1 MRKKESLTILAIET
15 SCDDTCVAILR
26 IRNLEL
32 EIGNW
37 KLEILSNIASS
48 QAKVHA
54 KYGGVYPTLAKREH
68 QRNIVPVLETALK
81 KARNPEINLIAVTVG
96 PGLEPCLWVGVNFAR
111 AISRE
116 LKLPI
121 VPVNHIEA
129 HILVNFQFP
138 ISNFQNIFPA
148 ICLVVSGG
156 HTQLILMKEIGKYKL
171 IGETRD
177 DAAGECFDKV
187 ARILGLKYPGGP
199 EIEKMAKKFKS
210 QKFTSSQKL
219 PRPMIHQKN
228 YDFSFSGLK
237 TAVLYHYQETPPKI
251 RNSKRYIQKMA
262 FEVQEAIVEVLV
274 SKTARAVKEYKGKTI
289 ILGGGVAANQKLRR
303 EMRKKAKELN
313 CNFLVPKAKFCV
325 DNAVMVG
332 MTGFFHWLR
341 GEVKDWKKIKVNAN
355 LKI

>member
-1 MRKKESLTILAIET
+1 
-15 SCDDTCVAILR
+15 
-26 IRNLEL
+26 
-32 EIGNW
+32 
-37 KLEILSNIASS
+37 
-48 QAKVHA
+48 
-54 KYGGVYPTLAKREH
+54 
-68 QRNIVPVLETALK
+68 
-81 KARNPEINLIAVTVG
+81 
-96 PGLEPCLWVGVNFAR
+96 
-111 AISRE
+111 
-116 LKLPI
+116 
-121 VPVNHIEA
+121 
-129 HILVNFQFP
+129 
-138 ISNFQNIFPA
+138 
-148 ICLVVSGG
+148 
-156 HTQLILMKEIGKYKL
+156 
-171 IGETRD
+171 
-177 DAAGECFDKV
+177 
-187 ARILGLKYPGGP
+187 
-199 EIEKMAKKFKS
+199 
-210 QKFTSSQKL
+210 
-219 PRPMIHQKN
+219 MIHQKN